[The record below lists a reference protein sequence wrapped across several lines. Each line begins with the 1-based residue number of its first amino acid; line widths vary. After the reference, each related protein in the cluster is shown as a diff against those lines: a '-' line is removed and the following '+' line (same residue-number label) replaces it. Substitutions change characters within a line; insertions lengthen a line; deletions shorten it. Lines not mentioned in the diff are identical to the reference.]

1 MDGRRV
7 IGLILFFS
15 ALASLSVVG
24 FTATYGIVIGIASYA
39 DPRIEDLTYAATD
52 AISFA
57 QSLQEQSD
65 VSPSRITLLT
75 NSKASRAAIEQAFSH
90 IAARSRPE
98 DTVIVYLSGHG
109 ASVPDLDGDEADGDG
124 NDEAFLPY
132 DAGKG
137 DPASYIIDDDLGKW
151 IARIPANEVAVFLDS
166 CYSGGQARS
175 LDAASLGNKGSSDSI
190 AKDVLT
196 DATSKQRREILA
208 ACQPSQLAW
217 ENRGLQHGVFT
228 YFVLQGMADN
238 SADTNGDGKVSF
250 RELGSYV
257 TDKLASWSK
266 GRAEKQQP
274 VVEGTDEDSV
284 VIVPDINDRCRTR
297 LVAHYTFDG
306 NANDEVGGRNGT
318 NHGGQLVP
326 GIIGQA
332 YQFDD
337 TPDHNTYIVTDSSFD
352 PGTGPFA
359 VSVWFKT
366 DQTDP
371 AGWIF
376 STHNTDNWY
385 APTYALMME
394 RDGTLT
400 FRTNDGPMLHR
411 QDLHSE
417 NFGWNDGQ
425 WHHVVIERDTN
436 GRKDLW
442 VDGSLEA
449 SEYYSSQNIICGSQP
464 LTIGGNA
471 YNNWPADRSFQ
482 GIVDDLRIY
491 EGVLSEDDI
500 RNLFAQGVPEQAVS
514 FPDPQLE
521 QAIRTAIH
529 RPTGAILNVDLLGI
543 KELDLSGHGICNL
556 TGLEYCC
563 DMKVLTINNARISD
577 FSPISAMRGLVWLYL
592 ENDGISDISFLAHL
606 HTLNILDLTE
616 NQVTD
621 LAPIAE
627 CPWLWK
633 VFLTNNNVHSL
644 VSLPYGREFFLAGNA
659 ITSLESLLDSP
670 NLRVLDIAGNHV
682 SDISVLAQFPY
693 LRDLVLSDNEITDL
707 QGFVDNEG
715 VGKNDTIDLR
725 GNPLDFSPGST
736 VATQIEQLRSRG
748 VIVTTDW

>member
-7 IGLILFFS
+7 IGWVWFFS
-15 ALASLSVVG
+15 VLIFLSTTGLA
-24 FTATYGIVIGIASYA
+24 TTYGIVIGVASYA

-90 IAARSRPE
+90 IAAVSRPE

-109 ASVPDLDGDEADGDG
+109 ASVPDLDGDESDGDE

-137 DPASYIIDDDLGKW
+137 DRASYVIDDDLGKW
-151 IARIPANEVAVFLDS
+151 IAGIPAEEVAIFLDS
-166 CYSGGQARS
+166 CYSGGQARAI
-175 LDAASLGNKGSSDSI
+175 DTTSLGNKGLSDSI
-190 AKDVLT
+190 AKDILT
-196 DATSKQRREILA
+196 DATVSQRREILA
-208 ACQPSQLAW
+208 ACQPSQMAW

-238 SADTNGDGKVSF
+238 FADTNGDGSVSF
-250 RELGSYV
+250 RELGAYV

-274 VVEGTDEDSV
+274 VVEGTDEESV

-337 TPDHNTYIVTDSSFD
+337 TPDHNTYIVTDSSFE

-385 APTYALMME
+385 APTYALMMK

-417 NFGWNDGQ
+417 NYQWNDGQ
-425 WHHVVIERDTN
+425 WHHVVIERDTD

-449 SEYYSSQNIICGSQP
+449 SEYYSSQNIICGGQP
-464 LTIGGNA
+464 LTIGGTA
-471 YNNWPADRSFQ
+471 YNTWSSGRSFQ

-500 RNLFAQGVPEQAVS
+500 RNLFAQGVPERPVS
-514 FPDPQLE
+514 FADSQLE

-543 KELDLSGHGICNL
+543 KEIDLSGLGIRDL
-556 TGLEYCC
+556 TGLEYCR
-563 DMKVLTINNARISD
+563 DMKVLTINNAQISD
-577 FSPISAMRGLVWLYL
+577 FSPISAMRGLIWLYL
-592 ENDGISDISFLAHL
+592 ENDGISDISFLSHL
-606 HTLNILDLTE
+606 GTLNILDLTD
-616 NQVTD
+616 NHVTD
-621 LAPIAE
+621 LAPIAG

-644 VSLPYGREFFLAGNA
+644 VSLPCGREFFLAGNQ
-659 ITSLESLLDSP
+659 ITSLAPLAVSP
-670 NLRVLDIAGNHV
+670 SLRVLDIAGNRV
-682 SDISVLAQFPY
+682 SDISLFAQFSY
-693 LRDLVLSDNEITDL
+693 LRNLVLSDNEITDL
-707 QGFVDNEG
+707 QAFVDNEG

-725 GNPLDFSPGST
+725 GNPLDLSPGSA
-736 VATQIEQLRSRG
+736 VAAQIVQLRSRG
-748 VIVTTDW
+748 VIVTTD